1 MSRQQIEISK
11 LMNSYIDDEFY
22 IEGEAAAS
30 VKAVKNRVMEQ
41 VKPKKR
47 LKLGTKAIMI
57 AAAVAVAG
65 IMTAAVLP
73 YGILQTQNGTR
84 FEFFEY
90 EADIKTPGIELDAEQ
105 EIEPYTMENGR
116 VYFTADSQHID
127 VTDYIERG
135 ENYYYQYTDEDN
147 LGNKYICIVAVGG
160 DIDNIAYGEIAYQD
174 KPNGLWAAYFN
185 GGCKVYCYYK
195 DGEVIIVDS
204 EEKRAEATSYPYRN
218 IEKPCLLA
226 FEHQMN
232 IWGSAIAAGKSVDV
246 SHTVSTKDFEGK
258 YTGWLYPEGWSGER
272 PE

>member
-73 YGILQTQNGTR
+73 YGILQSQNGTR

-90 EADIKTPGIELDAEQ
+90 DADIKTPGIDLVADM

-116 VYFTADSQHID
+116 VYFTADSQYID
-127 VTDYIERG
+127 ITDYIESG
-135 ENYYYQYTDEDN
+135 ENYYYQYADEDN

-160 DIDNIAYGEIAYQD
+160 DIDDLIYGEIAYQD
-174 KPNGLWAAYFN
+174 KPNGLAAAYLN
-185 GGCKVYCYYK
+185 RGCEVYCYYK

-204 EEKRAEATSYPYRN
+204 EEKKAEAISYPYRN
-218 IEKPCLLA
+218 IEKPCWLA
-226 FEHQMN
+226 FKNQMD
-232 IWGSAIAAGKSVDV
+232 IWKSDIDAGKSVDV
-246 SHTVSTKDFEGK
+246 SDTVSAKDFEIQ
-258 YTGWLYPEGWSGER
+258 YTGWIYPEGWSGER